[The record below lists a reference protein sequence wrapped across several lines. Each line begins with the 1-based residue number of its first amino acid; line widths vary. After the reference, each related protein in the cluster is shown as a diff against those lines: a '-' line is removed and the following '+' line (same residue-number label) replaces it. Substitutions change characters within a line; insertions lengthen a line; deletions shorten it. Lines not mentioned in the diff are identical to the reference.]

1 MMPIYF
7 YSEREAPFGVFSNFS
22 PHGFTVDGR
31 YYPTSEHYFQAQKF
45 VHSPED
51 YEAVATAQKPK
62 IAADRGRERSRPL
75 RSDWNEVKDDMM
87 RHALRAKFDA
97 HQPLREL
104 LESTG
109 TETLIEKTSTDY
121 YWGCGTTGTGKNRLG
136 ELLEEL
142 RETYRA
148 GSSV

>member
-1 MMPIYF
+1 MAIYF
-7 YSEREAPFGVFSNFS
+7 YSEREYPYGVFSNFS

-45 VHSPED
+45 VHSPDD

-75 RSDWNEVKDDMM
+75 RTDWNAVKDDVM
-87 RHALRAKFDA
+87 RRALRAKFGA
-97 HQPLREL
+97 HAELREL

-109 TETLIEKTSTDY
+109 TETLVEKTSTDY
-121 YWGCGTTGTGKNRLG
+121 YWGCGTDGLGKNRLG

-142 RETYRA
+142 REAYRTA
-148 GSSV
+148 LPVY